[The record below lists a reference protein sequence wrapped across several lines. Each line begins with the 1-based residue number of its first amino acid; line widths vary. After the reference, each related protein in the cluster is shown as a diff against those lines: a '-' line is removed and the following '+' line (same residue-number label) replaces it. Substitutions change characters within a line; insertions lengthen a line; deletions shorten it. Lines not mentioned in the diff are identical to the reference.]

1 MVKHTDL
8 DVYLKP
14 TAFLET
20 QDPALLSFV
29 NRVTKGAQGTVAK
42 AVKLYY
48 AVRDGWRYDPYDIH
62 LEAAALKVSTLLP
75 KAHGH
80 CIDKAIILAA
90 ACRAVG
96 IPARLCLSK
105 VRNHIAAE
113 RMTAAFGTDELVP
126 HGYVEIW
133 LNGKWVKATPAFNQ
147 ELCDRLGVAPL
158 EFDGYTDSLFQEFDQ
173 AGGTFMEY
181 LEEYGAFA
189 DVPLDKMRAL
199 MQAHYPEAYAN
210 YLQCGQLEI
219 PEA

>member
-1 MVKHTDL
+1 MVKHADL
-8 DVYLKP
+8 DLYLKP

-29 NRVTKGAQGTVAK
+29 NRVTEGTPGTVAK

-48 AVRDGWRYDPYDIH
+48 AVRDGWRYDPYDIR

-75 KAHGH
+75 RAHGH

-113 RMTAAFGTDELVP
+113 RMVAAFGTDELVP

-133 LNGKWVKATPAFNQ
+133 LEGKWVKATPAFNQ
-147 ELCDRLGVAPL
+147 GLCARLGVAPL

-189 DVPLDKMRAL
+189 DVPLGRMRAL
-199 MQAHYPEAYAN
+199 MQAHYPAAYAD
-210 YLQCGQLEI
+210 YVKSGKLVI
-219 PEA
+219 PEM